1 MITKNNILELIK
13 EQKKFENKFRNLNSR
28 NFNLLSNSEK
38 RYISFY
44 YINEINK
51 LNDIALLNEF
61 INTSAIS
68 NIANAGSIANFLGSS
83 SLGSGV
89 GQTIL
94 EGLLKTLL
102 EKYLG
107 IKDNFLISLV
117 INYLLDDPAT
127 LMKSF
132 TNCNVFTEKLVDAF
146 VETMVQKKLQPKI
159 FKDGFLTGVIG
170 DTLRNTLMELLQ
182 NNEMKKKLMQTLTPI
197 VCKFISTGFAQLKN
211 KFFG

>member
-1 MITKNNILELIK
+1 MLNKRALLESIKVKDRLNRKFSNITVEYFNSLPE
-13 EQKKFENKFRNLNSR
+13 KKKL
-28 NFNLLSNSEK
+28 
-38 RYISFY
+38 YISAQ
-44 YINEINK
+44 YINEVNR
-51 LNDIALLNEF
+51 LHNDILLREF
-61 INTSAIS
+61 ID
-68 NIANAGSIANFLGSS
+68 ANSIANFFTSS
-83 SLGSGV
+83 SLGSGS

-94 EGLLKTLL
+94 EYIVKFILDK
-102 EKYLG
+102 LG
-107 IKDNFLISLV
+107 IKDKFLISLV

-211 KFFG
+211 KYFG